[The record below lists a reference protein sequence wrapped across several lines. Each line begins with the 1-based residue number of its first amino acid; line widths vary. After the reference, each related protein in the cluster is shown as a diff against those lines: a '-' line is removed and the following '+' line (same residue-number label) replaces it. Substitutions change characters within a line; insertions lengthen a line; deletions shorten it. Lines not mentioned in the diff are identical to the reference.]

1 MTSTFDGAH
10 RILEGRVRGSG
21 LLEPTGSVHAAT
33 KDVGGSDRP
42 SIGSLQFFF
51 KQFLHMDVVDL
62 AAERAAN

>member
-1 MTSTFDGAH
+1 MNCTFDVAR
-10 RILEGRVRGSG
+10 RILESRVRGSG

-33 KDVGGSDRP
+33 KEVGGSDRL
-42 SIGSLQFFF
+42 SIGSLHFFF